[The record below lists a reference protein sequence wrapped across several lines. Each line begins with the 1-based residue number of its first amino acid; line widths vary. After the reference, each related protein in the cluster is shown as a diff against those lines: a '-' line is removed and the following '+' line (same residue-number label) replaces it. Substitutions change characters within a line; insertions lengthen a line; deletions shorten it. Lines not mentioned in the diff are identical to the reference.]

1 MNKAQKLLVIK
12 LFHTLIWI
20 FMVSVI
26 FYVLYSGISGR
37 INILTWIS
45 AVIIIMEG
53 VVLALFKM
61 SCPLTILA
69 RKYSYSTKDNFDIYL
84 PVWIAR
90 YNKQIFTL
98 IFAIGIIIVCFRL
111 L

>member
-53 VVLALFKM
+53 AVLALFKM